1 MAHRLPWA
9 LAALVFALVRP
20 FVAQAQ
26 QMTITLTPQI
36 GLGTLAQA
44 PPATDPTFEATTLKQ
59 IGPLKPT
66 SQAVGDV
73 MLLRKDRGPHPG
85 RYAIFVTAGPGEG
98 RYVSSVSRTFPTV
111 RSYQLIGADTIGPL
125 PTVDV
130 LAVHYIQVRP
140 ERAAAFDQ
148 FVTGKLNPA
157 VANLRPDLRFLY
169 YKSQDGGYIT
179 VVGITKASR
188 DKYWPGGSDS
198 DDLKAAFTP
207 AVRNLASELQT
218 FLIDGSWGTG
228 MTAQV
233 YEAKDW
239 ADWIVVGR

>member
-1 MAHRLPWA
+1 MAHRFPWV
-9 LAALVFALVRP
+9 LAALMLALPRSSA
-20 FVAQAQ
+20 AQAQ

-36 GLGTLAQA
+36 GLGTLEQA
-44 PPATDPTFEATTLKQ
+44 PAEADPAFETKTLAQ
-59 IGPLKPT
+59 IAPLK
-66 SQAVGDV
+66 SQPAADV
-73 MLLRKDRGPHPG
+73 VLLRKDRGPHPA
-85 RYAIFVTAGPGEG
+85 RYAIFVTANQGGG
-98 RYVSSVSRTFPTV
+98 RNISSVAQKFPTV
-111 RSYQLIGADTIGPL
+111 KAYQLIGADRVGPL
-125 PTVDV
+125 PTVDI
-130 LAVHYIQVRP
+130 LAVHYIKVQP
-140 ERAAAFDQ
+140 GKAAGFDT
-148 FVTGKLNPA
+148 FVTEKLNPA

-207 AVRNLASELQT
+207 AVRSLASELQA
-218 FLIDGSWGTG
+218 FLVDGSWGTG